1 MIIKMHQQLKC
12 KSFAKINLC
21 LHVLNKRNDG
31 YHEIESIFD
40 TINIYD
46 KLSFKINNSND
57 IRFTSDS
64 KKINPVDN
72 LITRTYKEI
81 SNIYNITGIDVQLK
95 KNIPIGAGLGGGSSN
110 AAVTLHAL
118 NSLFKLNISSKK
130 LMEIA
135 QKIGSD
141 VPFFINGGSAIVRG
155 RGEIIEKIDRDEK
168 FYIIV
173 ISDLLIHTKDIF
185 ENLRSNS
192 YVDTVK
198 NVDLLKS
205 QHNCLESLVMSKYPT
220 LKETKYWLSSF
231 GRVRMSG
238 TGSTLYIEYDN
249 YESAEKA
256 NREIGRKYKSLMVS
270 SLKSYDVFS

>member
-1 MIIKMHQQLKC
+1 
-12 KSFAKINLC
+12 
-21 LHVLNKRNDG
+21 
-31 YHEIESIFD
+31 
-40 TINIYD
+40 
-46 KLSFKINNSND
+46 
-57 IRFTSDS
+57 
-64 KKINPVDN
+64 
-72 LITRTYKEI
+72 
-81 SNIYNITGIDVQLK
+81 
-95 KNIPIGAGLGGGSSN
+95 
-110 AAVTLHAL
+110 
-118 NSLFKLNISSKK
+118 
-130 LMEIA
+130 MEIA

-155 RGEIIEKIDRDEK
+155 RGEIIDKIDRDEK

-173 ISDLLIHTKDIF
+173 ISDLVIHTKDIF
-185 ENLRSNS
+185 ENLRSDC
-192 YVDTVK
+192 YVNAVK
-198 NVDLLKS
+198 NIDLLKS
-205 QHNCLESLVMSKYPT
+205 QHNCLENLVMSKYPT